1 MGQTSILG
9 GKRVF
14 LLALVMLL
22 LAGAAVVWA
31 ERKVLLTWYYLRGLK
46 EAKGDEV
53 RTWAERTASLDEA
66 VVPDLLRLLG
76 RDEPRACDNA
86 SLALACLAE
95 RWGREDARCAELT
108 DQIVKAFPQLGS
120 GGQREALRLVV
131 AWTRP
136 PCPEGLVQAS
146 ARLLTELAHHPD
158 AAFRA
163 RGLELAL
170 EVVRQIKEVEPL
182 CPSRELAR
190 SGLRAPEV
198 ETRLRAI
205 ELASQPRVGLH
216 REVAE
221 LLHDPNVEI
230 RRAALSV
237 VGPEKKAV
245 DTDSLLR
252 LLHDADAGVRRL
264 CESALRRRGLTSR
277 HIRLARLISDPRWAV
292 RLEVLDCLH
301 EAQDLDVSAWLRRLS
316 NDSSPAVRVA
326 AIRAACEDS
335 LADLSRR
342 IEEMAQQ
349 DPSPT
354 VSELARY
361 YLRQRKA
368 RPTLDR

>member
-1 MGQTSILG
+1 M
-9 GKRVF
+9 F
-14 LLALVMLL
+14 LLALVLLL
-22 LAGAAVVWA
+22 LAGAAVAWA
-31 ERKVLLTWYYLRGLK
+31 ERKVLLTWHCLHGLK
-46 EAKGDEV
+46 NAEGDAV
-53 RTWAERTASLDEA
+53 QTWAERTAALDEA
-66 VVPDLLRLLG
+66 VVPELLQMLG
-76 RDEPRACDNA
+76 REESRACDNA
-86 SLALACLAE
+86 GQTLACLVQ
-95 RWGREDARCAELT
+95 RWGRDDPRCAELT
-108 DQIVKAFPQLGS
+108 DEVVKAFPQLGA

-131 AWTRP
+131 DWARP
-136 PCPEGLVQAS
+136 PCPEGLVQAA

-158 AAFRA
+158 AACRA

-170 EVVRQIKEVEPL
+170 NVVRQFKEVEPL

-190 SGLRAPEV
+190 SGLRAAEV

-205 ELASQPRVGLH
+205 ELASQPRVALQ
-216 REVAE
+216 REVAK
-221 LLHDPNVEI
+221 LLSDPNVEV

-237 VGPEKKAV
+237 VGPVKTAV
-245 DTDSLLR
+245 DTDSLLP
-252 LLHDADAGVRRL
+252 LLHDTDAGVRRL
-264 CESALRRRGLTSR
+264 CESALRRRGLSSL
-277 HIRLARLISDPRWAV
+277 HLRLARLISDPRWAV
-292 RLEVLDCLH
+292 RLEVLDCLR

-342 IEEMAQQ
+342 IEEMAHQ

-368 RPTLDR
+368 RPAGERE

>member
-1 MGQTSILG
+1 M
-9 GKRVF
+9 
-14 LLALVMLL
+14 
-22 LAGAAVVWA
+22 
-31 ERKVLLTWYYLRGLK
+31 
-46 EAKGDEV
+46 
-53 RTWAERTASLDEA
+53 
-66 VVPDLLRLLG
+66 
-76 RDEPRACDNA
+76 
-86 SLALACLAE
+86 
-95 RWGREDARCAELT
+95 
-108 DQIVKAFPQLGS
+108 
-120 GGQREALRLVV
+120 
-131 AWTRP
+131 
-136 PCPEGLVQAS
+136 
-146 ARLLTELAHHPD
+146 
-158 AAFRA
+158 
-163 RGLELAL
+163 
-170 EVVRQIKEVEPL
+170 VRQIKEVEPL

-198 ETRLRAI
+198 ETRLRAV

-216 REVAE
+216 RDVAE
-221 LLHDPNVEI
+221 LLHDPTVEI

-245 DTDSLLR
+245 DTDNLLP

-264 CESALRRRGLTSR
+264 CESALRRRGLTAR

-301 EAQDLDVSAWLRRLS
+301 EAQDLDVGAWLRRLS

-326 AIRAACEDS
+326 AIRATCEDS

-342 IEEMAQQ
+342 IEEMAHQ

-368 RPTLDR
+368 RQSLDRE